1 MKLEHVMP
9 AVRSTSFIA
18 ERLATDD
25 LSARPAMRAAYEAEN
40 QGTFA
45 TYGITNM
52 PNKQLFGGESMFPKL
67 AYAFNSMLPY
77 VCGMEPMD
85 RPEAGELRRSAL
97 PALPEDRVGPRHRR
111 R

>member
-1 MKLEHVMP
+1 MVKLEHVTP

-25 LSARPAMRAAYEAEN
+25 LSARPALRAAYEAEN
-40 QGTFA
+40 QGTYA

-67 AYAFNSMLPY
+67 AYAFNSILPY
-77 VCGMEPMD
+77 VCGMAPMVD
-85 RPEAGELRRSAL
+85 LKPGNYDGQ
-97 PALPEDRVGPRHRR
+97 P
-111 R
+111 